1 MKIIGFLQVRN
12 EIESGHLE
20 RFLKVNGPLLDSLF
34 VYDDFSDDGT
44 FELATKYATKV
55 VRGESRQFGHELVN
69 KSLLLSEVK
78 SFGQYGDA
86 VLWLD
91 ADEVL
96 YSSRSELEALI
107 DDAFEAGYDGIELPH
122 MNLWRSSDWFRTDD
136 LYDDLRP
143 VRIWRLSENLYFPHK
158 PGLHQ
163 QMHPQGIRAVK
174 RLESPVVV
182 HFGFASTELIIAKH
196 ANYRRHWQS
205 GYALH
210 RLISERGRVLQH
222 ITTRE
227 SQLGSRFRAS
237 HPFEPEVSEPKLLA
251 PAEWYGLSDRALSE
265 MVRRVQRPKV
275 TVVSLIY
282 ASITWLE
289 FQYAELLRIQRD
301 MPMGEVEILFLA
313 NDATPEV
320 LAYLRENDIPF
331 VEVATRLAPQE
342 WFINSVYR
350 AYNKAVEISQGE
362 YVLLVNSD
370 MAYAPGALATLMRE
384 ASPDVFLAGRLVE
397 LGIMPTGKFGI
408 EKDFGS
414 RPGKYRRQEFAKYA
428 MKISERVSREGGLYM
443 PLLVNRSRFLEI
455 GGYPEG
461 NLRDGQLKTYLETG
475 EAIYALQGE
484 PSVPGDVSLIAKARQ
499 AGISHRTVFDSITYH
514 FQAGE
519 RRDENRRSSAASGL
533 AIVNDSIV
541 GINGEPVL
549 WGQLSKRL
557 SDREIG
563 VRTSSV
569 GFPNGLA
576 QALSLPVRLFVKSQ
590 FHLRRGKMPRVI
602 FANATYQI
610 PLNGPWRKVFVRQD
624 LPTTRGYK
632 LLQRFALKTADQVV
646 ANDAEYVAS
655 TAGLRTQWRLVPLA
669 EIWWPRPS
677 VRVISE
683 DSGPNPRLL
692 FVGAFNE
699 TKGWS
704 RMRELIADSPNVEW
718 TLVSKY
724 ADDSTQLESDLLSRV
739 RILRKLS
746 AQELKEEY
754 LRADAVVM
762 ASPYETQNLVSLE
775 ACSQGTPVLT
785 TPTGF
790 LGSFGLGRHE
800 FGIVT
805 NDLGAG
811 LIELVSTLGTFN
823 PRAFVEDFELV
834 SEAGWQRWTE
844 LLRQELRDS
853 FLTMGEPLYVVKFL
867 SRLRAYG
874 VWLIRKLLRN
884 WVFPVLVKLKRLVTA
899 R

>member
-20 RFLKVNGPLLDSLF
+20 RFLELNGPLFDALF

-44 FELATKYATKV
+44 FELATKHATKV

-78 SFGQYGDA
+78 AYGQDGDA
-86 VLWLD
+86 ILWLD

-96 YSSRSELEALI
+96 YASRVEIEAI
-107 DDAFEAGYDGIELPH
+107 IEDAFDSGYDAIELPH
-122 MNLWRSSDWFRTDD
+122 MNLWRSSDWFRVDD

-143 VRIWRLSENLYFPHK
+143 VRIWRLSEALNFPHT

-174 RLESPVVV
+174 RLQSPSVV

-227 SQLGSRFRAS
+227 SQLGSRFRTLHS
-237 HPFEPEVSEPKLLA
+237 FEPFVSEPELLA
-251 PAEWYGLSDRALSE
+251 PAEWYGLSDRALAE
-265 MVRRVQRPKV
+265 MIQRAQQPKV

-282 ASITWLE
+282 ASVTWLE
-289 FQYAELLRIQRD
+289 FQYAELLRLQKD

-331 VEVATRLAPQE
+331 VEVSTRLSPQE

-350 AYNKAVEISQGE
+350 AYNKAVEIAQGE

-397 LGIMPTGKFGI
+397 LGVMPTGKFGI
-408 EKDFGS
+408 EKDFGA
-414 RPGKYRRQEFAKYA
+414 RPEKYRRQEFVKFAT
-428 MKISERVSREGGLYM
+428 KISERSSREGGLYM
-443 PLLVNRSRFLEI
+443 PLLVNRASFLEI

-461 NLRDGQLKTYLETG
+461 NLREGQLDSYLQTG
-475 EAIYALQGE
+475 DAIYALQGE

-499 AGISHRTVFDSITYH
+499 AGITHRTVFDSITYH

-519 RRDENRRSSAASGL
+519 RRDQNRRSSAASGI
-533 AIVNDSIV
+533 AVVNDSIV

-557 SDREIG
+557 SILGIR
-563 VRTSSV
+563 VRTISL
-569 GFPNGLA
+569 GFPNDLS
-576 QALSLPVRLFVKSQ
+576 QALTLPTRLFVKSQ
-590 FHLRRGKMPRVI
+590 VQLRRGKAPRVL
-602 FANATYQI
+602 FGNATYQI
-610 PLNGPWRKVFVRQD
+610 PLIGRWRKVFVRQD
-624 LPTTRGYK
+624 LPTTSGYK
-632 LLQRFALKTADQVV
+632 LLQRLALKTADQVV

-669 EIWWPRPS
+669 ELWWQRPADREIP
-677 VRVISE
+677 V
-683 DSGPNPRLL
+683 DPQAKPRLL

-699 TKGWS
+699 TKGWP
-704 RMRELIADSPNVEW
+704 RLRELIAETSNFEW

-724 ADDSTQLESDLLSRV
+724 DDDTSGIEPAQLSHV

-746 AQELKEEY
+746 AKELKQEY

-762 ASPYETQNLVSLE
+762 SSPYETQNLVSLE
-775 ACSQGTPVLT
+775 ACSQGVPVLT

-805 NDLGAG
+805 NDLGSG
-811 LIELVSTLGTFN
+811 LAELVSNLGTFN
-823 PRAFVEDFELV
+823 PRGFVERFDLV
-834 SEAGWQRWTE
+834 SEAGWQRWTD

-853 FLTMGEPLYVVKFL
+853 FIAVGEPLYVVKFV
-867 SRLRAYG
+867 SRLRAYV

-884 WVFPVLVKLKRLVTA
+884 WVFPVLVRIKRLITA

>member
-12 EIESGHLE
+12 EIGSGHLE
-20 RFLKVNGPLLDSLF
+20 RFLRINGPLLDAVF

-44 FELATKYATKV
+44 YELAGKHATKV

-78 SFGQYGDA
+78 KFGQEGDA

-96 YSSRSELEALI
+96 YSSRAELEALI
-107 DDAFEAGYDGIELPH
+107 AKAFDSGYDGIELPH

-143 VRIWRLSENLYFPHK
+143 VRIWRLSNALNFPHK

-163 QMHPQGIRAVK
+163 QMHPQGIRVVK
-174 RLESPVVV
+174 RLQSPAVV

-237 HPFEPEVSEPKLLA
+237 HPLESLVSEPNLLA
-251 PAEWYGLSDRALSE
+251 PAEWYGLSDRALGE
-265 MVRRVQRPKV
+265 MVNGVQRPKV

-282 ASITWLE
+282 ASVTWLE
-289 FQYAELLRIQRD
+289 FQYAELLRIQKD
-301 MPMGEVEILFLA
+301 MPMGDVEILFLA

-331 VEVATRLAPQE
+331 AEVSTRKSPQE

-350 AYNKAVEISQGE
+350 AYNKAVEIAQGE

-384 ASPDVFLAGRLVE
+384 ASPDVFLASRLVE

-414 RPGKYRRQEFAKYA
+414 RPRKYRRQEFAKYA
-428 MKISERVSREGGLYM
+428 VSIAERASRDGGLYM

-461 NLRDGQLKTYLETG
+461 NLKEGQLSTYLQTG
-475 EAIYALQGE
+475 EANYAVQGE
-484 PSVPGDVSLIAKARQ
+484 PSVPGDLSLIAKANQ
-499 AGISHRTVFDSITYH
+499 VGIVHRTVFDSICYH

-533 AIVNDSIV
+533 AVVNDSIV

-557 SDREIG
+557 SDLGIRI
-563 VRTSSV
+563 RTASV
-569 GFPNGLA
+569 GFPSGLA
-576 QALSLPVRLFVKSQ
+576 QALSLPARLFVKSQ
-590 FHLRRGKMPRVI
+590 IQLRGGTAPRVV

-610 PLNGPWRKVFVRQD
+610 PLNGRWRKVFVRQD
-624 LPTTRGYK
+624 SPTTRGYK
-632 LLQRFALKTADQVV
+632 LLQRVALKIADQVV

-655 TAGLRTQWRLVPLA
+655 TAGSRTQWRLVPLA
-669 EIWWPRPS
+669 EIWWPSPT
-677 VRVISE
+677 VRTFSA
-683 DSGPNPRLL
+683 GAATKPKML

-704 RMRELIADSPNVEW
+704 RMRELIAQTPNVEW

-724 ADDSTQLESDLLSRV
+724 ADDSPQLESEQLARV
-739 RILRKLS
+739 RILRTLT

-754 LRADAVVM
+754 LRADGVVVS
-762 ASPYETQNLVSLE
+762 SPYETQNLVSLE

-790 LGSFGLGRHE
+790 LGSFGLGCHE
-800 FGIVT
+800 FGVVT
-805 NDLGAG
+805 SDLLDG
-811 LIELVSTLGTFN
+811 LNELVSNLGIFN
-823 PRAFVEDFELV
+823 PRNFVEKFDLV
-834 SEAGWQRWTE
+834 SEVGWQSWVE

-853 FLTMGEPLYVVKFL
+853 FLTTGEPIYVVKFV

-874 VWLIRKLLRN
+874 VWLIRKVMRN
-884 WVFPVLVKLKRLVTA
+884 WIFPVLVKLKRSITS

>member
-12 EIESGHLE
+12 EIASGHLE
-20 RFLKVNGPLLDSLF
+20 RFLKVNGPLLDALF

-44 FELATKYATKV
+44 FELASKHATKV
-55 VRGESRQFGHELVN
+55 IRGESRQFGHELVN

-78 SFGQYGDA
+78 DFGHDGDA

-96 YSSRSELEALI
+96 YSSRAELEDLI
-107 DDAFEAGYDGIELPH
+107 EDAFQSGYDGIELPH

-143 VRIWRLSENLYFPHK
+143 VRIWRLSEALHFPHK

-174 RLESPVVV
+174 RLQAPAVV

-222 ITTRE
+222 ITVRE
-227 SQLGSRFRAS
+227 SQLGSRFRSS
-237 HPFEPEVSEPKLLA
+237 HSFEPNVTEPKLLA
-251 PAEWYGLSDRALSE
+251 PAEWYGLSDRALDE
-265 MVRRVQRPKV
+265 MVKRVQKPKV

-289 FQYAELLRIQRD
+289 FQYSELLRIQKD
-301 MPMGEVEILFLA
+301 MPMGEVEILFIA

-331 VEVATRLAPQE
+331 VEVSTKLSPEE

-350 AYNKAVEISQGE
+350 AYNKAVEVAQGE

-414 RPGKYRRQEFAKYA
+414 RPKKYRRQEFAKYA
-428 MKISERVSREGGLYM
+428 MKISERASREGGLYM
-443 PLLVNRSRFLEI
+443 PLLVNRTKFLEI

-461 NLRDGQLKTYLETG
+461 NLRDGTLAAYLQAG
-475 EAIYALQGE
+475 EATYAVQGE
-484 PSVPGDVSLIAKARQ
+484 PSVPGDVSLIAKASQ
-499 AGISHRTVFDSITYH
+499 AGITHRTVFDSITYH

-519 RRDENRRSSAASGL
+519 RRDENRSSSAASGL
-533 AIVNDSIV
+533 AVVNDSLV

-549 WGQLSKRL
+549 WGQLSQRL
-557 SDREIG
+557 AHQGIR
-563 VRTSSV
+563 VLNASV

-576 QALSLPVRLFVKSQ
+576 QALSLPARLFVKSQ
-590 FHLRRGKMPRVI
+590 WKLRRGTKPRVI
-602 FANATYQI
+602 LANATYQI
-610 PLNGPWRKVFVRQD
+610 PLSGPWRKLFVRQD
-624 LPTTRGYK
+624 MPTTAGYK
-632 LLQRFALKTADQVV
+632 LLQRLAIKTADQVI

-669 EIWWPRPS
+669 EMWWPRPAAREVPEGAS
-677 VRVISE
+677 V
-683 DSGPNPRLL
+683 NPKVL

-699 TKGWS
+699 TKGWF
-704 RMRELIADSPNVEW
+704 RLRELITETPTVEW

-724 ADDSTQLESDLLSRV
+724 SEDSPRLGPDQLSRV

-746 AQELKEEY
+746 AQELKDEY

-762 ASPYETQNLVSLE
+762 SSPYETQNLVSLE

-790 LGSFGLGRHE
+790 LGSFGCGRHE
-800 FGIVT
+800 FGIVSD
-805 NDLGAG
+805 DLRDG
-811 LIELVSTLGTFN
+811 LAELVSNLGTFN
-823 PRAFVEDFELV
+823 PRKFVEEFDLV
-834 SEAGWQRWTE
+834 SEAGWQRWTD
-844 LLRQELRDS
+844 LLREELRAS
-853 FLTMGEPLYVVKFL
+853 FLTMGEPIYIVKFV

-874 VWLIRKLLRN
+874 VWLIRKILRN
-884 WVFPVLVKLKRLVTA
+884 WVFPVLVRIKRSITA
-899 R
+899 S

>member
-1 MKIIGFLQVRN
+1 MRIIGFLQVRN
-12 EIESGHLE
+12 EIASGHLE
-20 RFLKVNGPLLDSLF
+20 RFIAVNGPLLDALF

-44 FELATKYATKV
+44 YELASKHATKV
-55 VRGESRQFGHELVN
+55 IRGESRQFGHELVN
-69 KSLLLSEVK
+69 KSLLLSEVQK
-78 SFGQYGDA
+78 FGQDGDA

-96 YSSRSELEALI
+96 YTSRSELEKI
-107 DDAFEAGYDGIELPH
+107 IEDAFSGGYDGIELPH

-143 VRIWRLSENLYFPHK
+143 VRIWRLSDSLNFPHK

-174 RLESPVVV
+174 RLQSPAVV
-182 HFGFASTELIIAKH
+182 HFGFASTELIISKH

-210 RLISERGRVLQH
+210 RLISERGRTLKH
-222 ITTRE
+222 ITSRE
-227 SQLGSRFRAS
+227 SQLGARFREL
-237 HPFEPEVSEPKLLA
+237 HPFESQVSEPRLLS
-251 PAEWYGLSDRALSE
+251 PAEWYGLSDKALASL
-265 MVRRVQRPKV
+265 VRPDQRPKV

-282 ASITWLE
+282 ASIAWLE
-289 FQYAELLRIQRD
+289 FQYAELLRLQKD

-331 VEVATRLAPQE
+331 VEVSTRVAADE

-350 AYNKAVEISQGE
+350 AYNKAVELARGE

-370 MAYAPGALATLMRE
+370 MAYAPGSLATLMRE

-414 RPGKYRRQEFAKYA
+414 KPKKYRRQEFVKYA
-428 MKISERVSREGGLYM
+428 RKISERASRDGGLYM
-443 PLLVNRSRFLEI
+443 PLLVNRSKFLEI

-461 NLRDGQLKTYLETG
+461 NLKNGELETYLETG
-475 EAIYALQGE
+475 EAKYAVQGE
-484 PSVPGDVSLIAKARQ
+484 PSIPGDVSLIAKAAR
-499 AGISHRTVFDSITYH
+499 AGINHRTVFDSITYH

-519 RRDENRRSSAASGL
+519 RRDEKRKSSAPSGL
-533 AIVNDSIV
+533 AVVNDSIQ

-549 WGQLSKRL
+549 WGQLAKRL
-557 SDREIG
+557 ADLGIR
-563 VRTSSV
+563 VRSVSV
-569 GFPNGLA
+569 GFPTGLL
-576 QALSLPVRLFVKSQ
+576 QAVTLPVRLFVKAGLG
-590 FHLRRGKMPRVI
+590 LRRGLTPRVV

-610 PLNGPWRKVFVRQD
+610 PIIGKWRKVFVRQD
-624 LPTTRGYK
+624 MPTTGEYK
-632 LLQRFALKTADQVV
+632 LLQKFALKTADQVV
-646 ANDAEYVAS
+646 ANDADFVAG
-655 TAGLRTQWRLVPLA
+655 TAGLRAQWLLVPLA
-669 EIWWPRPS
+669 ETWWSLPVARKTHHDAS
-677 VRVISE
+677 R
-683 DSGPNPRLL
+683 NPKAL

-704 RMRELIADSPNVEW
+704 RMIDLISKHPGVEW

-724 ADDSTQLESDLLSRV
+724 ADDSPGLEEDVLNRV
-739 RILRKLS
+739 RILRNLR
-746 AQELKEEY
+746 AEELKKEY
-754 LRADAVVM
+754 FEADAVVV

-775 ACSQGTPVLT
+775 ACSQGIPVLT

-790 LGSFGLGRHE
+790 LGSFGSGSHE
-800 FGIVT
+800 FGVVAD
-805 NDLGAG
+805 NLSEG
-811 LIELVSTLGTFN
+811 LHQLIANLDAFE
-823 PRAFVEDFELV
+823 PRKFVEGYDLV
-834 SEAGWQRWTE
+834 SEAGWGRWVE
-844 LLRQELRDS
+844 FLRQEIRDS
-853 FLTMGEPLYVVKFL
+853 FLAIGEPIYIVKFV

-874 VWLIRKLLRN
+874 VWLVRKLLRN
-884 WVFPVLVKLKRLVTA
+884 WVFPALVKLKRLITS